1 MLKKEMV
8 CILGRHDIPV
18 IQEQPE
24 FMVDLLQTNLLLF
37 GASMS
42 GKTNLIKLLITIL
55 HKQYREDD
63 EQIFILDFGGAL
75 SEFETLPLVAAYF
88 DNSNEEYVKR
98 VFKLLEDQL
107 KDNITKLK
115 GKNYSSCEAEQ
126 PIHTTLFIDNVNAF
140 LDEPRYTA
148 YQEKL
153 AKICRDGLSKG
164 ITIVMTASSI
174 KGLSSYLNSFKQK
187 IALEMPVENYLDIFS
202 HKVIPVG
209 NNPGHGYANV
219 TLIPEGITGTFPL
232 QTAYEIQ
239 LNFSDSIHS
248 SNFKLNVEKYFAD
261 RTVKKYKRFPQIL
274 NQKEFEKLAEDS
286 LKYNDGTDQHIRN
299 KMIVGLDY
307 TECRPFEINYGSTK
321 VIAIYGKKEFGKTNL
336 LRRMLKEMLVDK
348 KYRFVFFDDG
358 REQLK
363 KYIADKVTP
372 ENRKKYICGYE
383 ECILKQRDIINKKI
397 TDVSLKLPPI
407 QLFVKYIHENFMDLT
422 GIKRMSNPVFVEVFG
437 NGMLLEPSSA
447 EIYNNNNNTVF
458 VLQSKFLYMNTI
470 AAKIFMEIIL
480 PAMAA
485 QAEEKNWIFIF
496 TDVKNINDSEIRD
509 NFNSVIETAFLL
521 DNIAE
526 FVSERG
532 QKSVFGNMEV
542 KSLKEE
548 YAHCEI
554 GDGYVYSIEKDELK
568 KVKFIKEDEV

>member
-1 MLKKEMV
+1 MLKKEMICV
-8 CILGRHDIPV
+8 LGHQDIPV

-37 GASMS
+37 GTSMS
-42 GKTNLIKLLITIL
+42 GKTNFLKLLITVL
-55 HKQYREDD
+55 HKQYRECD
-63 EQIFILDFGGAL
+63 EQMFILDFGGAL

-98 VFKLLEDQL
+98 VFKLLDDQL
-107 KDNITKLK
+107 KDNISKLK
-115 GKNYSSCEAEQ
+115 GKNYCSCDNAQ

-140 LDEPRYTA
+140 LDEPRYAT

-164 ITIVMTASSI
+164 ITIVMTASST
-174 KGLSSYLNSFKQK
+174 KGLSQYMNSFKQK

-219 TLIPEGITGTFPL
+219 TLIPKNITGTFPM

-239 LNFSDSIHS
+239 LNFADNIHS
-248 SNFKLNVEKYFAD
+248 GEFEFNVQKYFAD
-261 RTVKKYKRFPQIL
+261 RTVKKYKRFPQVL
-274 NQKEFEKLAEDS
+274 DQKGFDKLVED
-286 LKYNDGTDQHIRN
+286 N
-299 KMIVGLDY
+299 KEDENITEQSAGNKAIVGLDY
-307 TECRPFEINYGSTK
+307 TECKPFEVNYDSAR

-336 LRRMLKEMLVDK
+336 LRRMLKEMLVDEN
-348 KYRFVFFDDG
+348 YRFVFFDDG

-363 KYIADKVTP
+363 KYISDEVTP
-372 ENRKKYICGYE
+372 ENRKKYINGIE
-383 ECILKQRDIINKKI
+383 EHIIKQKDIVNRKVI
-397 TDVSLKLPPI
+397 DVTVKLSPI
-407 QLFVKYIHENFMDLT
+407 QLFIKCIHENFMDLT
-422 GIKRMSNPVFVEVFG
+422 GIKRLSNSVFTEVFG
-437 NGMLLEPSSA
+437 NNMYLEPSSA
-447 EIYNNNNNTVF
+447 EIYNKNTVF

-480 PAMAA
+480 PSMAA

-496 TDVKNINDSEIRD
+496 ADVKNINDSEIRD

-532 QKSVFGNMEV
+532 QKSVFGNMDV
-542 KSLKEE
+542 KSLKDE

-554 GDGYVYSIEKDELK
+554 GDGYVYSIEKDELV
-568 KVKFIKEDEV
+568 KVKFIKEDGV

>member
-1 MLKKEMV
+1 MRKEKIE
-8 CILGRHDIPV
+8 CIIGRQDIPV

-55 HKQYREDD
+55 HKQYRESD

-75 SEFETLPLVAAYF
+75 SEFEELPLVAAYF

-107 KDNITKLK
+107 KDNINNLK
-115 GKNYSSCEAEQ
+115 GKNYISCDDNQ
-126 PIHTTLFIDNVNAF
+126 PLHTTLFIDNVNAF
-140 LDEPRYTA
+140 LDEPRYAT

-164 ITIVMTASSI
+164 ITIVMTASST
-174 KGLSSYLNSFKQK
+174 KGLSPYMNSFKQK
-187 IALEMPVENYLDIFS
+187 IALEMPTESYLDIFS

-219 TLIPEGITGTFPL
+219 TLVPKELTVTFPL

-239 LNFSDSIHS
+239 LNFADNIHS
-248 SNFKLNVEKYFAD
+248 DDFGNNIEKYFAD
-261 RTVKKYKRFPQIL
+261 RTVKKYKRFPRVL
-274 NQKEFEKLAEDS
+274 DQKEYDKLVEDNPRDEYEAEHKD
-286 LKYNDGTDQHIRN
+286 RN
-299 KMIVGLDY
+299 KAVVGLDY
-307 TECRPFEINYGSTK
+307 TECMPYGVDYDSTK

-336 LRRMLKEMLVDK
+336 LRRLLKDMLLDK
-348 KYRFVFFDDG
+348 KYRFLFFDDG

-363 KYIADKVTP
+363 KYISDEVTP
-372 ENRKKYICGYE
+372 ESRKKYIKGYE
-383 ECILKQRDIINKKI
+383 DCLVVGKDGKDCVEKLSPMQQFIKSIHEDYMDLSLVRRHDKLILKDICPGL
-397 TDVSLKLPPI
+397 TLKP
-407 QLFVKYIHENFMDLT
+407 
-422 GIKRMSNPVFVEVFG
+422 G
-437 NGMLLEPSSA
+437 SA
-447 EIYNNNNNTVF
+447 EIYNNNKNAVF
-458 VLQSKFLYMNTI
+458 VLQSKFLYMNTLVSR
-470 AAKIFMEIIL
+470 IFMEIIL
-480 PAMAA
+480 PSLAA

-496 TDVKNINDSEIRD
+496 TDVRNINDSEIRD

-532 QKSVFGNMEV
+532 QKSVFGNMDV

-554 GDGYVYSIEKDELK
+554 GDGYAYSIEKDELK
-568 KVKFIKEDEV
+568 KIKFVKEEEV